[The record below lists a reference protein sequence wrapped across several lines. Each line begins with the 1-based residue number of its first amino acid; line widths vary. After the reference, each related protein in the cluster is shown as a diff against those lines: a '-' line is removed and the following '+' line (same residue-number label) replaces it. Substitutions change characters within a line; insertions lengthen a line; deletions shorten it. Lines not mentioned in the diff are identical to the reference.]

1 MAAWTRAAR
10 LAPRDLAIRRARRLL
25 PAPDPVTEQLLR
37 VGWATPAEW
46 AVIGAT
52 GWALLW
58 LSVAAGARRPVVL
71 VLFGAVALGAG
82 IVGALEWWH
91 RDQPLAVVI
100 ADGAP
105 VLAAPYGGASAMATI
120 PAGGA
125 LFVGRSYG
133 LWREVSRKDG
143 IHGWVL
149 DEEISGL

>member
-1 MAAWTRAAR
+1 M
-10 LAPRDLAIRRARRLL
+10 
-25 PAPDPVTEQLLR
+25 
-37 VGWATPAEW
+37 
-46 AVIGAT
+46 
-52 GWALLW
+52 
-58 LSVAAGARRPVVL
+58 
-71 VLFGAVALGAG
+71 
-82 IVGALEWWH
+82 GALEWGH

-105 VLAAPYGGASAMATI
+105 VLAAPYGGASATATI

-133 LWREVSRKDG
+133 PWREVSRKDG